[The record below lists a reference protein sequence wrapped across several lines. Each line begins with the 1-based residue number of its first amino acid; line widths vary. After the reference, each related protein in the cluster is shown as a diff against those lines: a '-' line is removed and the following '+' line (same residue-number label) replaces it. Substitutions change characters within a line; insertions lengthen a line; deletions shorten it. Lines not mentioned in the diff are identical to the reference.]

1 MAIQEKRRGQ
11 RVFWILAAVYGVICI
26 AAGVFAL
33 KTGGVVRAAGGF
45 AAPALLLLFP
55 ILRKICRMQP
65 VYALQSML
73 IVFIALAFPLGVV
86 MSLYSYISW
95 YDVAVHALSG
105 AVTAVLGLCA
115 YIWILPDGRVWKKQ
129 PAASAFG
136 AFGFVQLVAVVWELL
151 EYAGFLLT
159 GHDSQWVAQT
169 GVGDTMEDM
178 FAAFAG
184 GAVVVLLLWRH
195 AKKPMR
201 LFAPVDEFCR
211 LNARAKQE
219 DKAE

>member
-1 MAIQEKRRGQ
+1 MKEKRHGQ
-11 RVFWILAAVYGVICI
+11 RFFWIMAVVYGLICV

-33 KTGGVVRAAGGF
+33 KTGSAARAAGGF
-45 AAPALLLLFP
+45 AGPAILLLFP
-55 ILRKICRMQP
+55 ILRKLCRMQP
-65 VYALQSML
+65 VYALQSFL

-95 YDVAVHALSG
+95 YDIAVHALSG

-115 YIWILPDGRVWKKQ
+115 YVWVLPDGRVWKEQ
-129 PAASAFG
+129 LAASLFAV
-136 AFGFVQLVAVVWELL
+136 FGFVQLVAVVWELL

-159 GHDSQWVAQT
+159 GHDSQWVVQT

-178 FAAFAG
+178 FAAFVG
-184 GAVVVLLLWRH
+184 GAVVVVLLWRH

-201 LFAPVDEFCR
+201 LFASVDEFCH
-211 LNARAKQE
+211 LNTRAKST
-219 DKAE
+219 DKME

>member
-1 MAIQEKRRGQ
+1 MKEKRHGQ
-11 RVFWILAAVYGVICI
+11 RFFWIMAVVYGLICV

-33 KTGGVVRAAGGF
+33 KTGSAARAAGGF
-45 AAPALLLLFP
+45 AGPAILLLFP
-55 ILRKICRMQP
+55 ILRKLCRMQP
-65 VYALQSML
+65 VYALQSFL

-95 YDVAVHALSG
+95 YDIAVHALSG

-115 YIWILPDGRVWKKQ
+115 YVWVLPDGRVWKEQ
-129 PAASAFG
+129 LAASLFAV
-136 AFGFVQLVAVVWELL
+136 FGFVQLVAVVWELL

-159 GHDSQWVAQT
+159 GHDSQWVVQT

-178 FAAFAG
+178 FAAFVG
-184 GAVVVLLLWRH
+184 GAVVVVLLWRH

-201 LFAPVDEFCR
+201 LFASVDEVCH
-211 LNARAKQE
+211 LNTRAKST
-219 DKAE
+219 DKME